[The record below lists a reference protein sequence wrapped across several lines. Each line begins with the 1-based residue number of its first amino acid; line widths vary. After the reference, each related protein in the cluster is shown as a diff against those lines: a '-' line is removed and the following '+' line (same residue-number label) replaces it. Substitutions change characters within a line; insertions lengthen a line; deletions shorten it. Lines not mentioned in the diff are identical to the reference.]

1 MPGSEETAAESDEK
15 LLEFCKLFEIL
26 YGNEYCTPN
35 MHLHA
40 HVKDCILDFGPI
52 SAFWAFPF
60 ERFNGILESFSKNWV
75 KPKDQIMKKFI
86 SFQEFRTIRSI
97 PELSDLATL
106 CLQDDSCG
114 SLQYTKNNP
123 FSLYSYT
130 KNAVCDYYHINANC
144 MDLHVTM

>member
-1 MPGSEETAAESDEK
+1 MLCLIETLSVGHSLWKASVLLRQYTISQADVAEADEK

-75 KPKDQIMKKFI
+75 KPEDQIMKKLI
-86 SFQEFRTIRSI
+86 SFQELRTIRTCEYTTGIIERGCGREIRSHPSSI
-97 PELSDLATL
+97 IPRTIRA
-106 CLQDDSCG
+106 
-114 SLQYTKNNP
+114 
-123 FSLYSYT
+123 
-130 KNAVCDYYHINANC
+130 
-144 MDLHVTM
+144 